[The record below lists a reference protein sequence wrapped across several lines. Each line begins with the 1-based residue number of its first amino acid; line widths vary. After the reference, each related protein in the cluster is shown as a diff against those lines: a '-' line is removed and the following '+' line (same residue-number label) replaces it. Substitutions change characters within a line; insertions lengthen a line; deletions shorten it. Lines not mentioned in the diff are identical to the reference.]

1 MSRKFIDLTNR
12 PKLYELRQHPH
23 TISFCYVLVV
33 HSKTWVCLLK
43 DEKDASIIVKKE
55 DATVKRSFNTKN
67 LVYTPFVIFKFDIFN
82 KILPSNFGFVNDIS
96 ILCPIFLLHF
106 MQIAFRIKWFSTFWI
121 EQKSALK
128 ILSTSAPAPSDVKKF
143 VEMILSID
151 DIKVWHWH
159 LKTACP
165 LKIKI

>member
-1 MSRKFIDLTNR
+1 MDLLCQDCPSVLIKNYL
-12 PKLYELRQHPH
+12 KHGNIWKIVQKWLYWQ
-23 TISFCYVLVV
+23 
-33 HSKTWVCLLK
+33 LK
-43 DEKDASIIVKKE
+43 K
-55 DATVKRSFNTKN
+55 SFNAKN
-67 LVYTPFVIFKFDIFN
+67 PVYTPFVIFKFDIFN

-106 MQIAFRIKWFSTFWI
+106 IQIAFRIKWFSTFWI

-128 ILSTSAPAPSDVKKF
+128 ILSTSAPAPSDVRKF